1 MANWSVTQ
9 GQLTTTN
16 ITSFET
22 EGTVIHMTISTI
34 VDGIDSYYNINAS
47 GFIIGGNAQE
57 SQETVVVDGVTRLQH
72 IFVGGNVDSGI
83 SKVIFTDNGV
93 IGQPDNTVDV
103 AVHLNTAVTDLP
115 GWPSDQNL
123 YVDIDERSSEPP
135 VQESDRV
142 FCIKAYWPYFGNQTV
157 TVTDL
162 NANNTQH
169 VITEATTFGS
179 AGIQP
184 NSSHQGNVPNNIAT
198 EVARLT
204 FTAASGYYYL
214 AVPSLDFTSI
224 GEYSD
229 YYSSVYTPTF
239 DQTTGA
245 IISFVMQMYYTPPNS
260 PGLYPDPYAGAIN
273 MCSLSHAFYVR
284 YALKQIQAAEVNHI
298 SSVGFES
305 EIVSSGGSS
314 QINVEGI
321 SGTKFML
328 QVQKNENLTS
338 PQAASS
344 GGFFDFLNSVWV
356 DSPPTN
362 QFEIKSG
369 YTTNINNVNYEP
381 TASDVRYDIWL
392 QGFEG
397 STLGASVPTVGS
409 PGQTTQYGLND
420 VTIKPYSTNFTTEF
434 ATLPTKVIS
443 RKKLVKDEVNSTSV
457 SIFATGG
464 NGNSSSTKVILQTPV
479 PLNVAPGQI
488 VTVRNTVNASII
500 PHNTTVVSLRGTV
513 LTLSAAA
520 AIPDGTEI
528 RFDNNDSSLEAF
540 DFTITAATNRNV
552 APIADKD
559 MRTIVSGIGNR
570 VEKISGGSSGTT
582 VRFTAGVGPTATSDG
597 IAVGAKMTGDGVSG
611 DVDSTGTFFT
621 IVTAVQT
628 FAGTI
633 TVAHPQVS
641 GLDGVTMTFSN
652 SDTFTANS
660 GVELID
666 AQVSAVDVNN
676 VKLQGYFKI
685 KRLDATG
692 TIALNIDKIITNTA
706 E

>member
-22 EGTVIHMTISTI
+22 EGTVINMTISTI
-34 VDGIDSYYNINAS
+34 VDGVDSYYNINAS
-47 GFIIGGNAQE
+47 GFVIGGSAQE
-57 SQETVVVDGVTRLQH
+57 SQEIVVVDSVIKLQH
-72 IFVGGNVDSGI
+72 IFVGGNVDSGV
-83 SKVIFTDNGV
+83 SKVVFTNNGV
-93 IGQPDNTVDV
+93 IGQPDNTVNV
-103 AVHLNTAVTDLP
+103 AVHLATAVTDLP

-142 FCIKAYWPYFGNQTV
+142 FCIKARWPYFGNQTV
-157 TVTDL
+157 TMADL

-169 VITEATTFGS
+169 VITETIVQGS
-179 AGIQP
+179 AEVQP
-184 NSSHQGNVPNNIAT
+184 NSSHQGNVPNNITT

-214 AVPSLDFTSI
+214 ATPSLDFTSI

-245 IISFVMQMYYTPPNS
+245 IISFVMQTYYTPPNS
-260 PGLYPDPYAGAIN
+260 AGLYPDPHAEVIK
-273 MCSLSHAFYVR
+273 MCSLSHAFFVR
-284 YALKQIQAAEVNHI
+284 YTLKQIQVAEANNI

-305 EIVSSGGSS
+305 EIVSSGGNS
-314 QINVEGI
+314 QIEVEGI
-321 SGTKFML
+321 SSTKFIL
-328 QVQKNENLTS
+328 QIQKNESLTS

-344 GGFFDFLNSVWV
+344 GGFFDFLNNTWV

-369 YTTNINNVNYEP
+369 YTTNVKHVNYEP

-409 PGQTTQYGLND
+409 PGQVTQYGLND
-420 VTIKPYSTNFTTEF
+420 VTVNPYSADHTVF
-434 ATLPTKVIS
+434 AAFPTIAIS
-443 RKKLVKDEVNSTSV
+443 RKKLIKDEVNSTSL
-457 SIFATGG
+457 SIFAIGG
-464 NGNSSSTKVILQTPV
+464 NGNSSSVKVVLQTPV
-479 PLNVAPGQI
+479 PLNIAPGQI

-500 PHNTTVVSLRGTV
+500 AHNTTVVSLRGTV

-520 AIPDGTEI
+520 AIPNGTEL

-540 DFTITAATNRNV
+540 DFTITAGTGRNV

-559 MRTIVSGIGNR
+559 MRTIVSGINNSVG
-570 VEKISGGSSGTT
+570 KIGGGSSGTT
-582 VRFTAGVGPTATSDG
+582 VGFTSGVGPTATADG
-597 IAVGAKMTGDGVSG
+597 IAVGAKMTGAEVAGDIDSSG
-611 DVDSTGTFFT
+611 TVFT
-621 IVTAVQT
+621 IVTAVDT
-628 FAGTI
+628 LNNTI
-633 TVAHPQVS
+633 TVAHPQASALAGVS
-641 GLDGVTMTFSN
+641 LTFSN

>member
-1 MANWSVTQ
+1 
-9 GQLTTTN
+9 
-16 ITSFET
+16 
-22 EGTVIHMTISTI
+22 MTISTI
-34 VDGIDSYYNINAS
+34 VDGVDSYYNINAS
-47 GFIIGGNAQE
+47 GFIIGGGAQE
-57 SQETVVVDGVTRLQH
+57 SQEIVVVDGVIRLQH
-72 IFVGGNVDSGI
+72 IFIGGNVDSGV
-83 SKVIFTDNGV
+83 SKVVFTNNGV
-93 IGQPDNTVDV
+93 IGQPDNTVNV

-142 FCIKAYWPYFGNQTV
+142 FCIKAYWPYFDNQAV
-157 TVTDL
+157 TMADL

-169 VITEATTFGS
+169 VITEAITQGS
-179 AGIQP
+179 AMVQP
-184 NSSHQGNVPNNIAT
+184 SSSHQGNIPNNTTT

-204 FTAASGYYYL
+204 FAAASGYYYL
-214 AVPSLDFTSI
+214 ATPSLDFASL
-224 GEYSD
+224 GGYSD

-245 IISFVMQMYYTPPNS
+245 IISFVMQMYYTPPSS
-260 PGLYPDPYAGAIN
+260 PGLYPDPHVDAVK
-273 MCSLSHAFYVR
+273 MCQLSHAVYVR
-284 YALKQIQAAEVNHI
+284 SALKQIQVAEVNHV

-314 QINVEGI
+314 RISVEGT
-321 SGTKFML
+321 SGAKFIL

-338 PQAASS
+338 PQPALS
-344 GGFFDFLNSVWV
+344 GTYFDFLNNSWV
-356 DSPPTN
+356 DNRPIN

-369 YTTNINNVNYEP
+369 YTTSINNVNYEP
-381 TASDVRYDIWL
+381 TTSDVNFRIWV
-392 QGFEG
+392 QEFEG
-397 STLGASVPTVGS
+397 STLHPQVPTIGI
-409 PGQTTQYGLND
+409 PGKVRQYGLHD
-420 VTIKPYSTNFTTEF
+420 VTINPYSADSTVF
-434 ATLPTKVIS
+434 AAFPTKVIS

-540 DFTITAATNRNV
+540 DFTITAGTSRNV

-559 MRTIVSGIGNR
+559 MRTIVSGIGDR
-570 VEKISGGSSGTT
+570 VGKIGGGSSGTT
-582 VRFTAGVGPTATSDG
+582 VGFTSGVGPTATADG
-597 IAVGAKMTGDGVSG
+597 IAVGAKMTGAEVAG
-611 DVDSTGTFFT
+611 DIDSAGTVFT
-621 IVTAVQT
+621 IVTAVNT
-628 FAGTI
+628 LANTI
-633 TVAHPQVS
+633 TVAHTQVS
-641 GLDGVTMTFSN
+641 ALTGVSLTFSN